1 MLALNPVKVSIP
13 LLPEQVDGFVGV
25 TEVMT
30 GTGLTV
36 TVMAVLELSQPS
48 AVFWL
53 T

>member
-1 MLALNPVKVSIP
+1 MLGLSPFKVSFP
-13 LLPEQVDGFVGV
+13 LLPEQVAGLVEL
-25 TEVMT
+25 TELMA

-36 TVMAVLELSQPS
+36 TVIAVLELSQPS